1 MRRPRSRVPPAKCQ
15 YWNRCGK
22 YTELAVKIGRLEER
36 IAERDRRIRALEEEN
51 ARLKD
56 SQCGGKAGPAATR
69 LFGSSTPSSLIPMKP
84 NSSEEDRKRVG
95 GRPEGHPGHGRKA
108 VSDEE
113 ADEVVELAK
122 PTVCPLHGATL
133 ASWTTRTRTVVH
145 MVPARRI
152 VRNYTICRA
161 WCPLCG
167 KYHES
172 EVPGVMP
179 YFAFTDDLIAQ
190 VLVDHFRAGIP
201 LGALARRAGVKKAAL
216 KKMAHK
222 VAELLE
228 GGVARLVEEFNAA
241 PNKHADET
249 AWSCDGKSG
258 YAWGFFTPTLSVYR
272 FRGTRAST
280 VPAEVFG
287 KGGHAGVLGVD
298 RYSAYNCAWR
308 GRMQYCLEHFKRN
321 VRDLLEAEPENA
333 EYQKHIPR
341 FLELLASAMTLRN
354 RKRGKEYDEE
364 SVAIRDGLLA
374 IAGTPVKDGRLKGY
388 FDLIADRRDRFFQ
401 WVCNPEVEA
410 ENNLAERRLRPLV
423 IARKVC
429 FGSQSE
435 KGLKTRE
442 TLMTV
447 IDTLS
452 LRCEDPVA
460 KLSQVLDAIGRD
472 KKADVSE
479 LLWGQKASPVNLAQ
493 A

>member
-1 MRRPRSRVPPAKCQ
+1 MPPAKCQ

-22 YTELAVKIGRLEER
+22 YTELAVRIDRLTG
-36 IAERDRRIRALEEEN
+36 ALAAKDREIRSLREEN

-56 SQCGGKAGPAATR
+56 AQCGGKAAPATAR
-69 LFGSSTPSSLIPMKP
+69 LFGSSTPSSLIPIKP
-84 NSSEEDRKRVG
+84 NSSEEDRKRAG
-95 GRPEGHPGHGRKA
+95 GQAKGHPGHGRKSVA
-108 VSDEE
+108 DDE
-113 ADEVVELAK
+113 ADEVVELPK
-122 PTVCPLHGATL
+122 PAACPVSGLPLTN
-133 ASWTTRTRTVVH
+133 WTTRTRTVVH

-152 VRNYTICRA
+152 VRNYTIYRA
-161 WCPLCG
+161 WCPVCG

-172 EVPGVMP
+172 EAPGVMP
-179 YFAFTDDLIAQ
+179 YFAFTNDLVSQ
-190 VLVDHFRAGIP
+190 VLVDHYRAGIP
-201 LGALARRAGVKKAAL
+201 LGTLAALAAAW
-216 KKMAHK
+216 A
-222 VAELLE
+222 ATS
-228 GGVARLVEEFNAA
+228 VARLAEEFGAA
-241 PNKHADET
+241 PVKHADET
-249 AWSCDGKSG
+249 TWSCDGKSG
-258 YAWGFFTPTLSVYR
+258 YAWGFFTPTASVYR

-280 VPAEVFG
+280 VPAEIFG
-287 KGGHAGVLGVD
+287 KGAHIGVLGVD

-321 VRDLLEAEPENA
+321 VRDLLEAEPKDK
-333 EYQKHIPR
+333 EYQRHIPR

-364 SVAIRDGLLA
+364 SVSIRDELLA
-374 IAGTPVKDGRLKGY
+374 IARSPVKDGKLKGY
-388 FDLIADRRDRFFQ
+388 FDLIVNRRERFFQ

-452 LRCEDPVA
+452 LRCDDPVA
-460 KLSQVLDAIGRD
+460 KLSQVLDAIGRN
-472 KKADVSE
+472 KKTNVSE
-479 LLWGQKASPVNLAQ
+479 LLWGPKTQPANAAKA
-493 A
+493 

>member
-1 MRRPRSRVPPAKCQ
+1 MQPEKCQ
-15 YWNRCGK
+15 HWNRCGK
-22 YTELAVKIGRLEER
+22 YTELAVRIDRLEER
-36 IAERDRRIRALEEEN
+36 LAAKDRRIRALEEEN

-56 SQCGGKAGPAATR
+56 AQCGGKANPATAKP
-69 LFGSSTPSSLIPMKP
+69 FGSSTPSSLIPVKP
-84 NSSEEDRKRVG
+84 NSSEENRKRVG
-95 GRPEGHPGHGRKA
+95 GQPKGHPGHGRKPVA
-108 VSDEE
+108 DGE
-113 ADEVVELAK
+113 ADEVVRLPR
-122 PTVCPLHGATL
+122 PTACPIHGVTL
-133 ASWTTRTRTVVH
+133 TSWTTRTRTVVH

-179 YFAFTDDLIAQ
+179 HFAFTNDLISQ

-201 LGALARRAGVKKAAL
+201 LGTLARRAGVKKAAL
-216 KKMAHK
+216 KKVAHK

-228 GGVARLVEEFNAA
+228 SGVARLVEEFYAA
-241 PNKHADET
+241 LVKHADET
-249 AWSCDGKSG
+249 TWSCDGKSG
-258 YAWGFFTPTLSVYR
+258 YAWGFFTPTVSVYR

-280 VPAEVFG
+280 VPAEIFG
-287 KGGHAGVLGVD
+287 EGAHVGVLGVD

-321 VRDLLEAEPENA
+321 VRDLLEAEPKNA
-333 EYQKHIPR
+333 EYQRHIPR

-364 SVAIRDGLLA
+364 SVAIRDELLA
-374 IAGTPVKDGRLKGY
+374 IARSPVKDGRLKGY
-388 FDLIADRRDRFFQ
+388 FDLIVNKRDRFFQ

-442 TLMTV
+442 TLMTI

-452 LRCEDPVA
+452 LRCDDPVA

-472 KKADVSE
+472 KKANVSE
-479 LLWGQKASPVNLAQ
+479 LLWGSKAPPANVAKT
-493 A
+493 